1 MNEATQTTHQLG
13 LEALEDSELLRR
25 YASTGSEEAFAEIV
39 RRRIGLVYSVALRQT
54 RGDRHRAQDVCQTVF
69 SDLARKAATLRD
81 RPVIMGWLYRS
92 AQFAAAGMIRAEQR
106 RQNREN
112 DAQLMNEML
121 RPEET
126 NWDKVRPV
134 LDEALGEIDERDRD
148 VILLRFFDGRP
159 FADIG
164 SRMRLTENA
173 ARMRVER
180 ALERLGAVLARRGIT
195 STSAAL
201 GVALGQQI
209 GAATPAGLAA
219 AVTGTAL
226 AQASATATGGW
237 LAGVV
242 GLTKL
247 QIGITASI
255 AAGGAAAFVV
265 QHRGNAE
272 LRADI
277 SSLRAQ
283 EPAVA
288 ALRTE
293 NRRLTEVA
301 AEVEQLRRDDIEF
314 KQLADSV
321 GELRK
326 ASEEQTRVARARQVQ
341 QAQSR
346 DVQAE
351 VDRMNREG
359 NALVGQYKELAA
371 KVKDPALTAEQ
382 KAAAEAASKLK
393 LAEIQAKQREVQ
405 AFIAAA
411 RAANP
416 GLELTGTG
424 PKPQLSVAGEVEARK
439 AKRAAIDESNG
450 VASSPVDGGQISLKL
465 PGAYAATVLAALE
478 TIVGSKIVRDP
489 SLANV
494 HGTVDFH
501 SDKLTKGE
509 AARSLAA
516 ALGQQLNVV
525 LETAPDGNMVAKLA
539 PPGWSF
545 RAR

>member
-1 MNEATQTTHQLG
+1 MNEAAQMTSNRQLG
-13 LEALEDSELLRR
+13 LETMEDSDLLRR

-112 DAQLMNEML
+112 DAQLMHEML
-121 RPEET
+121 RPDET
-126 NWDKVRPV
+126 NWDNVRPV
-134 LDEALGEIDERDRD
+134 IDDALGEIDERDRD

-164 SRMRLTENA
+164 SRLRLTENA

-180 ALERLGAVLARRGIT
+180 ALERLGAALAKRGIT

-219 AVTGTAL
+219 TVTGTAL
-226 AQASATATGGW
+226 SQASAAAGGW
-237 LAGVV
+237 LAGFV

-247 QIGITASI
+247 QVGITASI

-265 QHRGNAE
+265 QHRANAE
-272 LRADI
+272 LRAEI
-277 SSLRAQ
+277 SQVRTQ
-283 EPAVA
+283 QPMMA
-288 ALRTE
+288 ALRDE
-293 NRRLTEVA
+293 NRKLNEIAT
-301 AEVEQLRRDDIEF
+301 EVEQLRRDDVEF
-314 KQLADSV
+314 KQLAESV
-321 GELRK
+321 GELKK
-326 ASEEQTRVARARQVQ
+326 ANEEQARVARARQVQ
-341 QAQSR
+341 LTQSR
-346 DVQAE
+346 DYQAE
-351 VDRMNREG
+351 IDRMNREG
-359 NALVGQYKELAA
+359 NALVGQFKELAA
-371 KVKDPALTAEQ
+371 KAKDPALTAEQ
-382 KAAAEAASKLK
+382 RAAAETASKLK

-405 AFIAAA
+405 AFIAAG

-416 GLELTGTG
+416 QLALSG
-424 PKPQLSVAGEVEARK
+424 PGYQTSVSGEIEARK
-439 AKRAAIDESNG
+439 VKRAAIDESNG
-450 VASSPVDGGQISLKL
+450 VASSSVGGGTISLKL
-465 PGAYAATVLAALE
+465 PGADATTVLAALE
-478 TIVGSKIVRDP
+478 TIVGAKIARDP

-494 HGTVDFH
+494 RGTVDFN
-501 SDKLTKGE
+501 SDKLNRDE
-509 AARSLAA
+509 AARSLTAV
-516 ALGQQLNVV
+516 LGQELNVV
-525 LETAPDGNMVAKLA
+525 LETAPDGSMIAKAA
-539 PPGWSF
+539 PAGWSF